1 MDIVWLVLSLLALAA
16 WLVWLWRV
24 VVADG
29 LGDRRPP
36 TSHEA
41 WDAPLDHRTST
52 QVGLPR

>member
-1 MDIVWLVLSLLALAA
+1 MDILWLVLSLLALAA

-36 TSHEA
+36 ASHET
-41 WDAPLDHRTST
+41 WDASLDHRAPAPT
-52 QVGLPR
+52 GLLR